1 MANSHYETQKKRRVA
16 RLPVKRSHNGPRFK
30 CSKCSR
36 CGLESGEWPQERKSH
51 GVLGA
56 PKPCVELAAAD
67 SDAAPPPREEHSL
80 AEQCRKAPGA
90 RN

>member
-1 MANSHYETQKKRRVA
+1 MHKLMQTWRSLLA
-16 RLPVKRSHNGPRFK
+16 RSCIVMHAYQLR
-30 CSKCSR
+30 
-36 CGLESGEWPQERKSH
+36 LQERKSH